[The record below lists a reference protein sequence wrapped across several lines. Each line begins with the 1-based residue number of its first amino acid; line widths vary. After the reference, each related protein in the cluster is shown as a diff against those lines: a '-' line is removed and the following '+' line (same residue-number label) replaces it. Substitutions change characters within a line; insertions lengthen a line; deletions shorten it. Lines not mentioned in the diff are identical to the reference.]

1 MAITSSGVVTAVSVS
16 SGRPSRCARKM
27 PSSVSAVGYPSDK
40 RTKNRSICASGSGN
54 TPWNSTGF
62 SVASTMNSFGSAWR
76 SPSSDTWRS
85 SIASR
90 RALCVRGE
98 ARLISS
104 ANSTCVN
111 TGPLRISNSPVFA
124 LNTAPP
130 VTSAGSKSG
139 VNWMRAK
146 SAPTAVASA
155 FAIVVLPVPGTSS
168 IST

>member
-1 MAITSSGVVTAVSVS
+1 M
-16 SGRPSRCARKM
+16 
-27 PSSVSAVGYPSDK
+27 
-40 RTKNRSICASGSGN
+40 RTIKRSICASGSGN

-62 SVASTMNSFGSAWR
+62 SVASTMNSSGSLKR

-85 SIASR
+85 SIASKS
-90 RALCVRGE
+90 ALCVRGE

-111 TGPLRISNSPVFA
+111 TGPFLISNSPVFA

-139 VNWMRAK
+139 VNWIRAK
-146 SAPTAVASA
+146 SAPIAAASA
-155 FAIVVLPVPGTSS
+155 FESVVLPVPGTSS
-168 IST
+168 TSTWPSANSAITKSSTVSDFPSSTPFKA